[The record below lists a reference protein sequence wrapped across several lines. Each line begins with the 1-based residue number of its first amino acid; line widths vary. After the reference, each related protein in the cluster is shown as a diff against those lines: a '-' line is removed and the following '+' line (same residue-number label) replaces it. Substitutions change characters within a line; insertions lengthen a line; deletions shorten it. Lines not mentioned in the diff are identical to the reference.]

1 MAGFNMIPIRR
12 ERTNLSL
19 ILKILVLISSITIIY
34 WQDFTILLNEA
45 FNSDLATHIL
55 AIPFLVAYICFRIR
69 HKFRALASDILV
81 DTNPPARKTLV
92 NVIGILLCAFAYFL
106 RWTGSYS
113 FLPLEYHVASLPI
126 FVSGLILLLFNFN
139 VLRVL
144 IFPIA
149 FLLFMIPPPVELA
162 QQVGGYLSYYS
173 SHGAYN
179 LLKAVNLPVRLSDL
193 GGNPIIFVKIPSG
206 EEYPFVVDIACSG
219 IYSLIGFLIFALF
232 LAYLVRGPLI
242 KKTVVLLL
250 GLPIIY
256 LLNIIRIT
264 IIIIIGF
271 TSGPYAALNLF
282 HIFGGWF
289 LILIGTLIVLFASE
303 KLLKVSLFDS
313 ESIQCN
319 DCDDYSSGQYCPSC
333 GKIYRLKHNFSKSD
347 WIKIIGIL
355 SVSITLVF
363 IQVPVYNLTNG
374 SAEIFIKKYSGE
386 VFTTNIFPRINGYDL
401 KFVYRDT
408 SFEKISGQDAS
419 LMYQYVPRDPS
430 KPEIWVGLEI
440 APAKANLHTW
450 EVCLITYPQS
460 LGREPDVIQLDS
472 RDIKLLDNPPLTA
485 RYFAFID
492 KKNNFTQTILYW
504 YTKSVFRS
512 EGEYVEK
519 WSKISVIKLDDNPS
533 DYLEAEE
540 EIYPF
545 AKSIAEYWQPVV
557 TWSKFALVIAYHGV
571 TLLLLTGSFLVA
583 SAGVY
588 LYGLFSEKRLAK
600 MVFNKINNIED
611 KTILEIIK
619 NTENEVV
626 TEKYISLKYVEH
638 FGKQIDENNIL
649 EKLLEAEKNGLIE
662 RKIVSLNDNP
672 YITWK
677 VKF

>member
-1 MAGFNMIPIRR
+1 M
-12 ERTNLSL
+12 
-19 ILKILVLISSITIIY
+19 
-34 WQDFTILLNEA
+34 LNEA
-45 FNSDLATHIL
+45 LNSDLATHIL

-69 HKFRALASDILV
+69 HRFRALASDILV
-81 DTNPPARKTLV
+81 NTNSPARRALT
-92 NVIGILLCAFAYFL
+92 NIIGILLCAFAYFL

-113 FLPLEYHVASLPI
+113 FIPLEYHIASLPI
-126 FVSGLILLLFNFN
+126 FISGLILLIFNFH
-139 VLRVL
+139 VLRAL
-144 IFPIA
+144 FFPVV

-193 GGNPIIFVKIPSG
+193 DGNPIIFVKIPSG
-206 EEYPFVVDIACSG
+206 EEYPFVIDLACSG

-242 KKTVVLLL
+242 KKTAILLL
-250 GLPIIY
+250 GLPLIY
-256 LLNIIRIT
+256 LLNILRIT
-264 IIIIIGF
+264 ILVIIGF
-271 TSGPYAALNLF
+271 ASGPYAALNLF

-289 LILIGTLIVLFASE
+289 LILIGTLIILLTSE
-303 KLLKVSLFDS
+303 KLLKVSLFGS
-313 ESIQCN
+313 EPIHCN
-319 DCDDYSSGQYCPSC
+319 DCEKYSINQYCSSC
-333 GKIYRLKHNFSKSD
+333 GKMHRFKYNFSRLSLL
-347 WIKIIGIL
+347 KIISIL
-355 SVSITLVF
+355 AISIILIF

-386 VFTTNIFPRINGYDL
+386 VFTTNIFPKINGYEL

-408 SFEKISGQDAS
+408 SFEEISGQDAA
-419 LMYQYVPRDPS
+419 LMYMYAPRDPS
-430 KPEIWVGLEI
+430 KPLVWVGLEI
-440 APAKANLHTW
+440 GPAKANLHTW

-460 LGREPDVIQLDS
+460 LGREPSVIQLDS

-492 KKNNFTQTILYW
+492 KKNNFTETILYW

-571 TLLLLTGSFLVA
+571 TLLLLTGSFIIA
-583 SAGVY
+583 STGVY
-588 LYGLFSEKRLAK
+588 LYGLFSEKRHAK
-600 MVFNKINNIED
+600 IMFNKINNIED

-619 NTENEVV
+619 NTENDVI
-626 TEKYISLKYVEH
+626 TEKYVSLKFVERL
-638 FGKQIDENNIL
+638 GKQIDEDNIL
-649 EKLLEAEKNGLIE
+649 AKLLEAEKNGLIE
-662 RKIVSLNDNP
+662 RKIISLNDNP

-677 VKF
+677 AKF